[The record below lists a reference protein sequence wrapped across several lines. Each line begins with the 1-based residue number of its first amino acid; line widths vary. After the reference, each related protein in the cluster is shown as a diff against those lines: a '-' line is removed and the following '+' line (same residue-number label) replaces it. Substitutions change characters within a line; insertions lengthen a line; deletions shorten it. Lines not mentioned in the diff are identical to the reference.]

1 MYCGTRQIKSDNP
14 FTVTENKNIKTISL
28 DVSDAD
34 QVSTVLNKI
43 KPQVIFHLAALPAGD
58 RSAARLP
65 EQVRVTFGGTVNVAQ
80 AILQLELDLMPLLVH
95 VGSSE
100 EYGGGAIPF
109 KEDQMLAP
117 ISPYSAAKAS
127 CSQFL
132 IAEHQAFNL
141 PVIITRPSV
150 VYGPGQASGMVIPYL
165 FSSYLSGKA
174 PALSPGEQTR
184 DFVYV
189 DDCIEALSILGLRPD
204 LAGQI
209 FNLGSSTESKLKDV
223 AEKIA
228 MLCRYE
234 GATGIGDSEYRKA
247 EVMRHKECCQKASE
261 HFGWQAVT
269 DIDSGLS
276 KTYQWWHEQKAQLK
290 ISSQANAK

>member
-1 MYCGTRQIKSDNP
+1 MYCGARQIKSDNP
-14 FTVTENKNIKTISL
+14 FTENKNIKPITL
-28 DVSDAD
+28 DVSDAE

-65 EQVRVTFGGTVNVAQ
+65 EQVRVTFGGTVNLAQ
-80 AILQLELDLMPLLVH
+80 AILQLDNMPLLVH

-132 IAEHQAFNL
+132 VAEHQAFNL

-165 FSSYLSGKA
+165 FSSYLSGHS

-204 LAGQI
+204 LTGQI

-228 MLCRYE
+228 RLCRYE
-234 GATGIGDSEYRKA
+234 GATGIGTSEYRKA
-247 EVMRHKECCQKASE
+247 EVMRHKECCQRAKE
-261 HFGWQAVT
+261 HFGWQAET

-276 KTYQWWHEQKAQLK
+276 KTYQWWHEQKAHLK
-290 ISSQANAK
+290 ISSQVNAK